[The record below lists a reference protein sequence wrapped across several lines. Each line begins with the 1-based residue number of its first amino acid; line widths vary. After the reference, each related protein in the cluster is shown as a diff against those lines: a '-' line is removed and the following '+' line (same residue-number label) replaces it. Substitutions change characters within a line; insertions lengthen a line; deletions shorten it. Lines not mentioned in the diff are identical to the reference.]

1 MIIGILLVWLVDWCV
16 RPMIKTYGNNQ
27 AVTAATRAVNDAALR
42 VLSERNIDY
51 NELANVQY
59 NESGEIMSVETNT
72 ANINIIKSAVSQAIL
87 EELDNQR
94 VQKVKIPLGS
104 LAGGLMTGRGPNI
117 SISVP
122 MDSTVETAYSNK
134 FESAGINQTKH
145 EIALDVKVT
154 VYTVV
159 QGESQANVVNTAF
172 TITECILVGEVP
184 QWLVRSIT

>member
-1 MIIGILLVWLVDWCV
+1 
-16 RPMIKTYGNNQ
+16 
-27 AVTAATRAVNDAALR
+27 
-42 VLSERNIDY
+42 
-51 NELANVQY
+51 
-59 NESGEIMSVETNT
+59 
-72 ANINIIKSAVSQAIL
+72 VSQAIL

>member
-1 MIIGILLVWLVDWCV
+1 MRYVRRGRKRIILYFLVVFMIIGILLVWLVDWCV
-16 RPMIKTYGNNQ
+16 RPMIKTYGNTQ
-27 AVTAATRAVNDAALR
+27 AVTAATRAVNDAAL
-42 VLSERNIDY
+42 
-51 NELANVQY
+51 
-59 NESGEIMSVETNT
+59 SV
-72 ANINIIKSAVSQAIL
+72 
-87 EELDNQR
+87 
-94 VQKVKIPLGS
+94 
-104 LAGGLMTGRGPNI
+104 MTGRGPNL